1 MKPAVDIDKYLAAL
15 PDDKRAS
22 LEQLR
27 ADIRSAAPNAEEC
40 ISYGVPAFKQEG
52 GLVSFGAAKN
62 HCSFFVQSPAVL
74 ESFGGELGGYS
85 KAKGTIHFK
94 PGETLPRELVARI
107 VAARLAENH
116 SLRAQAES
124 RARVRK
130 GKST

>member
-1 MKPAVDIDKYLAAL
+1 MKPDTNVDQYLSAL
-15 PDDKRAS
+15 PAEKRAS

-40 ISYGVPAFKQEG
+40 ISYGVPAFKQDG

-74 ESFGGELGGYS
+74 EGFAPDLGGYS
-85 KAKGTIHFK
+85 KTKGTIHFK
-94 PGETLPRELVARI
+94 PGETLPGELVARI

-116 SLRAQAES
+116 ALRANKKT
-124 RARVRK
+124 RAKAR
-130 GKST
+130 